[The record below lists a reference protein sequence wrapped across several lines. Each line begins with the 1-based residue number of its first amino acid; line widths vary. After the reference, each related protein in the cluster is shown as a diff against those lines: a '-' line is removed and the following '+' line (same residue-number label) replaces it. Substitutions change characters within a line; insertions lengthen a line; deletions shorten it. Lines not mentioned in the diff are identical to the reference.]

1 MRLQIPGLHRRARRL
16 PLLIPLALLFLACG
30 GDDAPTEPEPAPP
43 DAEAAARAQ
52 AQALFTSLEPV
63 VAKALEL
70 MLTGGGTIDGEQ
82 GTLTVAG
89 STMTLESFSADGQLV
104 LDGELV
110 LDLLVQP
117 VTLKGDLQANGIE
130 GREGPVPVKVDVTID
145 ISTDPR
151 DLRRYRHH
159 RRGRVRPRRA
169 VGRGIGKLPGGGPA
183 PPSRRRRR
191 RGWR

>member
-1 MRLQIPGLHRRARRL
+1 MRLQMPGLHRRTRRL

-151 DLRRYRHH
+151 TYGGTVTIGEDVYDLDELF
-159 RRGRVRPRRA
+159 A
-169 VGRGIGKLPGGGPA
+169 EE
-183 PPSRRRRR
+183 
-191 RGWR
+191 